1 MIQIALVDDHKIL
14 RMSLGIMIEKFDNFS
29 ILFEADNGQDFIE
42 KLSPDR
48 LPDIVL
54 LDITMPVM
62 GGVETAKWIKQH
74 YPDLKIL
81 ILSMI
86 KNDTMIVGMLKYGA
100 RGYILKHCEPT
111 ELCEAI
117 ISIHEEGYF
126 YNDQLTDQI
135 LQKVAAP
142 ETPILNKQEIS
153 FLRWACTD
161 LTHKEIADEMQVSP
175 RTVDGYRDSIFRK
188 LQISSRVGIAIYA
201 IKNGFVQV

>member
-1 MIQIALVDDHKIL
+1 MIQIALVDDHKVL
-14 RMSLGIMIEKFDNFS
+14 RNSLGIMIGKFDNFS
-29 ILFEADNGQDFIE
+29 ILFEADNGQDFIDQ
-42 KLSPDR
+42 LTPGF

-74 YPDLKIL
+74 HPEIKVLV
-81 ILSMI
+81 LSMVN
-86 KNDTMIVGMLKYGA
+86 NDMMIIGMLQFGA
-100 RGYILKHCEPT
+100 KGYILKHCEPA
-111 ELCEAI
+111 ELYEAI
-117 ISIHEEGYF
+117 NTIYEDDFF
-126 YNDQLTDQI
+126 YNDQVTAQI
-135 LQKVAAP
+135 IQKIASP
-142 ETPILNKQEIS
+142 EILALNKQEIS

-161 LTHKEIADEMQVSP
+161 LTHKEIAVEMNVSP